1 MGIIYEY
8 LNLKLFLQKA
18 MFQIGVKN
26 YLRLETFIFNV
37 SVPWKYLI
45 EDLNDEIV
53 IRIFT
58 RKQNKQSLQLKR

>member
-1 MGIIYEY
+1 
-8 LNLKLFLQKA
+8 

-45 EDLNDEIV
+45 EDLNDETV

-58 RKQNKQSLQLKR
+58 KKQIKQSLQLKKIKC